1 MCYSLFECSILSV
14 QCDPPDL
21 WRHHG
26 GKSKCP
32 TNKQWEGIRADE
44 ACRYGV
50 WGSKAQTEQD
60 DRNKG
65 TCWGDRGEM
74 RGARERQGKHVEW
87 VRIGTV
93 PQGSVCRELSA
104 SLLLLSCH
112 RNLILKSLLS
122 ITYVFYGQMLLE
134 LDRHQTDT
142 NQRAAVL
149 QGFYVSAK
157 SKLQILGVKVQCLQ
171 LHTKY

>member
-1 MCYSLFECSILSV
+1 MEERVNAQQTSSERGQGLMRLAGMVY
-14 QCDPPDL
+14 
-21 WRHHG
+21 
-26 GKSKCP
+26 
-32 TNKQWEGIRADE
+32 E
-44 ACRYGV
+44 AARYR
-50 WGSKAQTEQD
+50 QQD

-74 RGARERQGKHVEW
+74 GGARERQGKHVEW

-142 NQRAAVL
+142 NQRAALL
-149 QGFYVSAK
+149 QGFYV
-157 SKLQILGVKVQCLQ
+157 C
-171 LHTKY
+171 

>member
-1 MCYSLFECSILSV
+1 MSSLFNVIHLIFGGTMEERVNAQQTRNERGQGLMRLAGMV
-14 QCDPPDL
+14 YEAA
-21 WRHHG
+21 RHR
-26 GKSKCP
+26 
-32 TNKQWEGIRADE
+32 Q
-44 ACRYGV
+44 
-50 WGSKAQTEQD
+50 QD

-142 NQRAAVL
+142 NQRAALL